1 MEDYRKGAHTVF
13 DIKYHLVW
21 ITKYRYKVLNGE
33 LGLRVRDIIREACG
47 EMDVI
52 ILSGVVSTDHVHLF
66 VSASPKISVSNI
78 VQKLKGKSSHKIQ
91 REFPH
96 LKKRYWGQH
105 IWARGYFC
113 ASSGNITDEMI
124 TEYLENH
131 GSPPKKDNFVVENEP
146 S

>member
-1 MEDYRKGAHTVF
+1 M
-13 DIKYHLVW
+13 
-21 ITKYRYKVLNGE
+21 
-33 LGLRVRDIIREACG
+33 RDIIREACG